1 MRNNFSRHC
10 FYLLFTIVSLVTAG
24 GNYSYGSEEAFS
36 IQSLQVLE
44 GDTIVRIYYKINE
57 DALNIDSISI
67 QFFEELPNIDD
78 TNIYIN
84 FDTAGF
90 FDWALQNPLTQ
101 PVSFKLLAH
110 LEPAGVE
117 DTSIHTIIF
126 FEEIVSVTE
135 ECDIA
140 LNLSWI
146 NYTIHHSPQSPPS
159 PLPFDSV
166 KVYAY
171 PKDDDTCN
179 MDAGILLASMPQPLW
194 DSNETFVIPEEMEPG
209 ETYCF
214 QIHSVGEEEHHAT
227 SNILTLELDDIV
239 TPEKPSIRFVDVV
252 DNQEVRLS
260 VDGDDSDEFT
270 YRLFRSDDGNAD
282 LESYIPVKEKILQE
296 NSFEFIDDD
305 VPDFDN
311 GPWYYYVEAKVTG
324 CPERREHSEI
334 ESSVY
339 IEAGISGNFDP
350 DFDESLPVILNWSH
364 EPAMDSKFYSLKRQ
378 MEGEEPE
385 VLNGFNF
392 DDQPFTDEIDLEQL
406 GGIYT
411 YWIEAE
417 WTDNLQS
424 EYFNSNKVYVS
435 FDILD
440 KNDIPRAFRPGS
452 SIPQNQYFSLPFLT
466 PPEADSYSMKVFD
479 RNGLLVYSENAWDA
493 DSGWDGDVPS
503 GGKAPAGTYV
513 YEARF
518 RAPGSNETESI
529 QGTISLVR

>member
-1 MRNNFSRHC
+1 MATM
-10 FYLLFTIVSLVTAG
+10 LLTAG
-24 GNYSYGSEEAFS
+24 DNVAYASG
-36 IQSLQVLE
+36 IQITSLQVVQE
-44 GDTIVRIYYKINE
+44 NSVIN
-57 DALNIDSISI
+57 IHYSISEDI
-67 QFFEELPNIDD
+67 ISDIESITINFFEDLPSPDQSDEQFIFE
-78 TNIYIN
+78 TEGY
-84 FDTAGF
+84 FEWQLTS
-90 FDWALQNPLTQ
+90 PLTQ
-101 PVSFKLLAH
+101 PVSFRLVANLD
-110 LEPAGVE
+110 PSGVRT
-117 DTSIHTIIF
+117 TSIHTIIF
-126 FEEIVSVTE
+126 FNDITSVAE
-135 ECDIA
+135 ECEIA
-140 LNLSWI
+140 VDLSWI
-146 NYTIHHSPQSPPS
+146 NYTIHHDTESPPS

-171 PKDDDTCN
+171 PKENGTCN
-179 MDAGILLASMPQPLW
+179 MEAGILLASMPQPLW

-282 LESYIPVKEKILQE
+282 PEGYIPVKEKILQG

-324 CPERREHSEI
+324 CPDLSKLSVPA
-334 ESSVY
+334 SSVY

-417 WTDNLQS
+417 WTDTLQN
-424 EYFNSNKVYVS
+424 FNSNKVYVS

-466 PPEADSYSMKVFD
+466 PPKADSYSMKVFD

-518 RAPGSNETESI
+518 RAPGSNETEHI